1 MNKKSQST
9 LLVSI
14 VINYMSELYI
24 NDYNKIGK
32 NFGKITIIL
41 RMIIYGIIK
50 FMQEF

>member
-14 VINYMSELYI
+14 CDKLHSLSCII

-32 NFGKITIIL
+32 KTLEKL
-41 RMIIYGIIK
+41 RS
-50 FMQEF
+50 F